1 MVYPGSWSRSPCFW
15 PFMTPNRRD
24 KRTINYCS
32 WSITY
37 WKIHHRSR
45 FQNGNETARS
55 KEKSVCSYQHISSIF
70 EYSGAS
76 GERHMCFQKLLQFI
90 YPVITVNK
98 PFWSSHI
105 AVGGVTIDYP
115 LGLPLDFL
123 FFVSVFRL
131 SENTTLTWIP
141 GGLTCILF
149 LFFSF

>member
-1 MVYPGSWSRSPCFW
+1 MLFVTKLFSYILSLMWFILGLGPALPASDLSWLQTEGIRG
-15 PFMTPNRRD
+15 
-24 KRTINYCS
+24 TINYCS

-70 EYSGAS
+70 EYSWAS
-76 GERHMCFQKLLQFI
+76 GKRHMCFQKLLQFT

-105 AVGGVTIDYP
+105 AVRGVAIDYP
-115 LGLPLDFL
+115 LGLPLDF
-123 FFVSVFRL
+123 F
-131 SENTTLTWIP
+131 I
-141 GGLTCILF
+141 F
-149 LFFSF
+149 LCLCF